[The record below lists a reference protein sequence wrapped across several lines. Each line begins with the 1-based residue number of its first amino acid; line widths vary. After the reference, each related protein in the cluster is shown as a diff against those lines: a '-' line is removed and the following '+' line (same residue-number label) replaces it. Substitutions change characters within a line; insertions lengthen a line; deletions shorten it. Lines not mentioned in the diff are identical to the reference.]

1 MGCFNINKDLNI
13 SPSNLLN
20 INPNFRDGLYDFS
33 NEIDTSIFM
42 TIYKKANA
50 KILFEYLGN
59 EYINLLQFFY
69 AMRSLN
75 WPLNSHA
82 YAGQNGYEALCQLTK
97 YYNNVVNFIKNKL
110 DEFDN

>member
-1 MGCFNINKDLNI
+1 M
-13 SPSNLLN
+13 
-20 INPNFRDGLYDFS
+20 
-33 NEIDTSIFM
+33 
-42 TIYKKANA
+42 
-50 KILFEYLGN
+50 
-59 EYINLLQFFY
+59 NLLQFFY